1 MFVMSNNP
9 QSANQDQQI
18 TASPLYH
25 ERQRQGLC
33 ALHTLNCIFQGG
45 TFNKKDLDNICY
57 ELSDKKWFN
66 PHKSYNGY
74 YDVNVII
81 TALRTKSYSL
91 IWFDRRK
98 YVQ

>member
-1 MFVMSNNP
+1 MSTNP
-9 QSANQDQQI
+9 QSGNHDRQV
-18 TASPLYH
+18 TESPPYH

-33 ALHTLNCIFQGG
+33 ALHTLNSVFQDL
-45 TFNKKDLDNICY
+45 TFTKKDLDNICY

-74 YDVNVII
+74 YDVNVIM
-81 TALRTKSYSL
+81 TALRRKSYSL